1 MRAAVVDP
9 FFRLDRAPVTKT
21 NLLHNRTEQAIDER
35 SNEAAEGN
43 CDCVRRWLT
52 RDRSERP
59 GGHPCNERR
68 ADGGR
73 HEAYH
78 GDAS

>member
-1 MRAAVVDP
+1 LRAAVVDP

-43 CDCVRRWLT
+43 CDCVRR
-52 RDRSERP
+52 
-59 GGHPCNERR
+59 
-68 ADGGR
+68 
-73 HEAYH
+73 
-78 GDAS
+78 